1 MAQAFRQARRPAR
14 IAAYDLS
21 KEAVKAAARRDKT
34 IEWAVAGS
42 FAIPARDASFHCVL
56 NVFSPMVPHEFARVL
71 RKGGALVYAVP
82 GPRHLYGL
90 KQVLYERPYEN
101 ETRDVAY
108 EGFRFARRVP
118 VRAQAVLEGALL
130 QDVFAMTP
138 YYWKTPRAGA
148 QRLAAT
154 PRLES
159 ELAFD
164 FLVYERI

>member
-1 MAQAFRQARRPAR
+1 METILSAVITGGMALAGVIISTMWSSKKTEANIRISQA
-14 IAAYDLS
+14 
-21 KEAVKAAARRDKT
+21 VT
-34 IEWAVAGS
+34 
-42 FAIPARDASFHCVL
+42 DAKITEL
-56 NVFSPMVPHEFARVL
+56 
-71 RKGGALVYAVP
+71 
-82 GPRHLYGL
+82 
-90 KQVLYERPYEN
+90 
-101 ETRDVAY
+101 TREVREHND
-108 EGFRFARRVP
+108 FARRVP